1 MPQLSERRIRHVPH
15 RRVQGAW
22 NQGPPRILFGILGVR
37 PQLSCSSP
45 CRIVGGGGIAGADEC
60 GGEGCFSVLQDSR
73 ENDMETSE
81 CARAWNWPDRAA
93 NCFVVEAER
102 ARRDRGGHK
111 AEG

>member
-22 NQGPPRILFGILGVR
+22 NQGPPRILFRILGVR
-37 PQLSCSSP
+37 PQLSSSSP
-45 CRIVGGGGIAGADEC
+45 CRIVGGSSIAGTDEC
-60 GGEGCFSVLQDSR
+60 GGEGCFSELQDSR

-81 CARAWNWPDRAA
+81 CSCTRNRADRAA

-102 ARRDRGGHK
+102 ARCDRGGDE